1 MESDDKNNI
10 FLCSSSVMQSDCAFS
25 FFVLGVTILF
35 SGYSTTRKHLVVPE
49 GCAPTF
55 WSL

>member
-1 MESDDKNNI
+1 MESDDKKDI
-10 FLCSSSVMQSDCAFS
+10 FLCSSSVIQSDCAFS
-25 FFVLGVTILF
+25 FFILGVTILF
-35 SGYSTTRKHLVVPE
+35 LGYSTTQKHLVVPE